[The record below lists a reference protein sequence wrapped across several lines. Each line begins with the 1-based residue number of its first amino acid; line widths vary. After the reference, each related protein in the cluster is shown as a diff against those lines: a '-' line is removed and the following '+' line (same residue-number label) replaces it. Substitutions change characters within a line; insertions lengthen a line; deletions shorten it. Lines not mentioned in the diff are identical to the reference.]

1 MNSYIKEVIE
11 RQLSININ
19 SIEEINIINIEKPEE
34 IAEFLFSY
42 KNEFIYIDRTNNLIL
57 IAEDYKYIFTKKEQ
71 VKQLAFYTDKCSV
84 FKYQI

>member
-1 MNSYIKEVIE
+1 MNSYIKELLE
-11 RQLSININ
+11 RNLSIQLE

-57 IAEDYKYIFTKKEQ
+57 IAEDYKYVFTKEEQ
-71 VKQLAFYTDKCSV
+71 VKQLAFYTDKCSI

>member
-1 MNSYIKEVIE
+1 MNYYIKEVIE
-11 RQLSININ
+11 RNLSININ
-19 SIEEINIINIEKPEE
+19 SIEEINIINIEKHEE

-57 IAEDYKYIFTKKEQ
+57 IAEDYKYIFTKEEQ
-71 VKQLAFYTDKCSV
+71 VKQLAFYADKCYI